1 MLQNE
6 KNTIIGIDK
15 REVAAPQ
22 DCGDEHLCLR
32 QISETEY
39 ELSIREYEILGDI
52 SDYCDDDGEENI
64 PDIID
69 GKKVKLGEGWIFVLG
84 GDLVIQKDHI
94 VPMIFSVP
102 NFNNISDFLDEFD
115 WKTHRDSKPYNEIF
129 DEIKRLIS
137 KSNTG
142 LTT

>member
-1 MLQNE
+1 M
-6 KNTIIGIDK
+6 KTNTITVIDK
-15 REVAAPQ
+15 REVSAPE

-32 QISETEY
+32 RISETEY

-69 GKKVKLGEGWIFVLG
+69 GKKVKLGEGWDFLLG

-94 VPMIFSVP
+94 VPIIFSAP
-102 NFNNISDFLDEFD
+102 NFNNISDFLNEFD
-115 WKTHRDSKPYNEIF
+115 WNSHPDSKSYNDIF
-129 DEIKRLIS
+129 AKIKE
-137 KSNTG
+137 
-142 LTT
+142 LTS